1 MKRVDDFF
9 KERVNSFEFDFEESY
24 WEGAEKLII
33 AQEEKKRKKRL
44 AFIWIC
50 FTSIILIA
58 STSIYY
64 LTKDKM
70 NADVDAKK
78 NNQTSNIITN
88 SEKNDA
94 STSLSIQSND
104 EKSNDEKSITVKKEV
119 ARKRNKRARQIS
131 NSTIEDRISKT
142 EQVQDVEIRTKE
154 LDSLEYAY
162 LLKAQIMKTKS
173 IYEIFEQ
180 PVYADEMKQRK
191 RGGLLL
197 QLGLTESIKL
207 NYGAFANIQWVLDL
221 NRRQSISLGLGTKML
236 SNDYM
241 QYQYSIVD
249 YSFGE
254 ELSTTTVLTDRLY
267 LLELPIQYRY
277 RIYRQHSIMLSMS
290 ANYLLAQR
298 NVLTT
303 ENNDGSILVQKET
316 GKSDDFNDFNFQAA
330 IGYETTVLNRYR
342 LGLSYQQGFGNIVKS
357 DDKIILSGNRLNTEF
372 RVYLLM
378 SLFR

>member
-9 KERVNSFEFDFEESY
+9 KEKADSFEFDFEESF

-50 FTSIILIA
+50 FTAIILIA
-58 STSIYY
+58 STSIYH
-64 LTKDKM
+64 LTKGKM
-70 NADVDAKK
+70 NASGNAEN
-78 NNQTSNIITN
+78 NNQTSNIIIK
-88 SEKNDA
+88 SKQKDA
-94 STSLSIQSND
+94 STSMKIQSND
-104 EKSNDEKSITVKKEV
+104 EKIISAKKEIL
-119 ARKRNKRARQIS
+119 RKRNKRARQIS
-131 NSTIEDRISKT
+131 NSTIQEINSTT
-142 EQVQDVEIRTKE
+142 EQVQDAEISARE
-154 LDSLEYAY
+154 LDSLEYAN
-162 LLKAQIMKTKS
+162 LLKAQILQTKS
-173 IYEIFEQ
+173 FDEIFEQ
-180 PVYADEMKQRK
+180 PVYADEIKQRK
-191 RGGLLL
+191 QGGLLL
-197 QLGLTESIKL
+197 QFGLTESIKL
-207 NYGAFANIQWVLDL
+207 QYGGFANIQWMLDL
-221 NRRQSISLGLGTKML
+221 NRRQSISFGLGTKML

-254 ELSTTTVLTDRLY
+254 EVSTTTVLTDRLY
-267 LLELPIQYRY
+267 FLELPIQYRY
-277 RIYRQHSIMLSMS
+277 RIYRQHSIMLGIS

-303 ENNDGSILVQKET
+303 ENNDGSTLMRKET
-316 GKSDDFNDFNFQAA
+316 GKSDDFNDFNFQAV

-342 LGLSYQQGFGNIVKS
+342 LGLSCQQGFENIAKS
-357 DDKIILSGNRLNTEF
+357 DDKTILSGNRLNTEF